1 MSAVERLALLIT
13 ADGQGAIREFTKVGQ
28 AAERELGGA
37 ENRADR
43 LGSRMTTAGAVMMS
57 ASAVMAAG
65 MWTVGKS
72 AAALEQAVG
81 GSEAVFKDSSG
92 AIKAWAKGA
101 DQAAGLSEEA
111 ALRLT
116 TRLGG
121 ALKGLGYEQEAAA
134 QQSMELAQI
143 AADLAA
149 TYGGTTADAVQALG
163 AAYRGEFDP
172 AEQFN
177 LFLKQST
184 VDAKAVEM
192 GLAKS
197 TSQVD
202 QYARAQA
209 TTALIL
215 EQSQDAQGQF
225 ARELDTTSGQLA
237 VATAEFENAKAQI
250 GAGFLPVMAK
260 AGEVAGSAASGIASA
275 DEATGGLLST
285 ALGVGT
291 VVLGAAGALSFLG
304 GQAIKARDQ
313 FKSARDAVQNFS
325 AAHSNLVNGLA
336 AGAIVVGGL
345 VAAYQIWQNAIHGT
359 DDQIKA
365 IGTAQR
371 QMAAD
376 ASFEQL
382 KEQFSAINGEIVNL
396 DTSIKNS
403 SAPWDA
409 DYRAQLSFMGKELET
424 VNGEIGNTIEVVE
437 AVSVATGANRE
448 QVLAWV
454 RQQGAAGIVYSSSAE
469 AIAAYT
475 GNIDLNTLSAEEAEK
490 ANAGYAQSLRDAA
503 NAAKAATDPFF
514 ATLDATQQLAE
525 AQNAANEAAATY
537 AADSPEVLAA
547 NEAVARAALGVESA
561 YFNLAA
567 QMKENGAS
575 ADEMRATF
583 QRWVDQGLI
592 TQGQADQLTGSFGW
606 LTMAAENYAGDYSA
620 SVAVNGFEATW
631 NALVALN
638 VQMGQ
643 FVTLAGRVREVTSVG
658 VTAGVPS
665 SMARAPG
672 RASGGPVDPWSV
684 YELHDTGSPEVAQI
698 GGRTLLFTGSE
709 GGQVTNLG
717 SGGGASGGRGGATVN
732 IYANVTGGG
741 ADGGGS
747 ALIDFLRRNQGEV
760 QRALGLN

>member
-13 ADGQGAIREFTKVGQ
+13 ADGNGAIREFQKVGD

-43 LGSRMTTAGAVMMS
+43 LGSRMTSAGVVMMS

-65 MWTVGKS
+65 MWNVGKS

-81 GSEAVFKDSSG
+81 GSEAVFKDSAG
-92 AIKAWAKGA
+92 ALKTWAKGA

-260 AGEVAGSAASGIASA
+260 AGEIAGGAATGIKSA

-285 ALGVGT
+285 TLGVGT

-325 AAHSNLVNGLA
+325 ATHSNLVNGLA

-345 VAAYQIWQNAIHGT
+345 VAAYQIWQQAIHGT

-376 ASFEQL
+376 ASFDQL
-382 KEQFSAINGEIVNL
+382 KEQFAGINDEIGNL
-396 DTSIKNS
+396 SSTIDNS

-409 DYRAQLSFMGKELET
+409 DYRAQLSFMGAELEA
-424 VNGEIGNTIEVVE
+424 VNSEIGNTIGVVE
-437 AVSVATGANRE
+437 AVSEATGANRE

-454 RQQGAAGIVYSSSAE
+454 RQQQAAGIVYSSASS

-475 GNIDLNTLSAEEAEK
+475 GNIDLNTMSVEEAE
-490 ANAGYAQSLRDAA
+490 AAQAGYAQSLRDAA
-503 NAAKAATDPFF
+503 SAAKAATDPFF

-525 AQNAANEAAATY
+525 AQRAANEAAATY
-537 AADSPEVLAA
+537 VADSPEVLAA
-547 NEAVARAALGVESA
+547 NEAVARAALGVEGA

-567 QMKENGAS
+567 QMQENGATT
-575 ADEMRATF
+575 DEMKATF
-583 QRWVDQGLI
+583 ARWVEQGFI
-592 TQGQADQLTGSFGW
+592 TKGQAEQLTTAFGW
-606 LTMAAENYAGDYSA
+606 LTGAAENYAGDYSA
-620 SVAVNGFEATW
+620 TVAVNNFQNTW
-631 NALVALN
+631 NALYALN
-638 VQMGQ
+638 VQLGQ
-643 FVTLAGRVREVTSVG
+643 YVTLAGRASQVLSPG
-658 VTAGVPS
+658 LTAGVPS
-665 SMARAPG
+665 SMAPARA
-672 RASGGPVDPWSV
+672 AGGPVDPWSV
-684 YELHDTGSPEVAQI
+684 YQVHDTRNPEFLQTPSGSYV
-698 GGRTLLFTGSE
+698 LTGSE
-709 GGQVTNLG
+709 GGMITNLG
-717 SGGGASGGRGGATVN
+717 SGGGAMTGSSGAVVNLNVTLSGGGP
-732 IYANVTGGG
+732 
-741 ADGGGS
+741 DGGGS
-747 ALIDFLRRNQGEV
+747 ALLNFLRQNQGEV
-760 QRALGLN
+760 RRAIGV